1 MRCTR
6 TNALA
11 ALWGLAEAT
20 VFFIVPD
27 VLLSW
32 IALRS
37 RKRALLAC
45 LWATGGALAGGAI
58 LWLVGR
64 HDPEPARAL
73 FATLPAINDG
83 MIENVRSQ
91 LHTSGLKALFLGPLS
106 GTPYK
111 IYALEAASIDYGLGM
126 FVLISLPARLI
137 RFLLVSLVASGIS
150 KLLNRMPG
158 MRHLQILHVLFWTAL
173 YAWYFSVMPSSG

>member
-1 MRCTR
+1 MQLNR
-6 TNALA
+6 TNVLA
-11 ALWGLAEAT
+11 AIWGVAEAT

-37 RKRALLAC
+37 RKLALIAC
-45 LWATGGALAGGAI
+45 LWATGAALVGGCI
-58 LWLVGR
+58 LWFVGR

-83 MIENVRSQ
+83 MIEGVRSQ
-91 LHTSGLKALFLGPLS
+91 LHATGLKGLFMGPLQ

-111 IYALEAASIDYGLGM
+111 LYAVEAASIGYGLGI
-126 FVLISLPARLI
+126 FLLISLPARLI
-137 RFLLVSLVASGIS
+137 RFLLVSLVAGGIS
-150 KLLNRMPG
+150 ALLRRRLSL
-158 MRHLQILHVLFWTAL
+158 RHLQTMHILFWAAL
-173 YAWYFSVMPSSG
+173 YTWYFSVMPGA

>member
-1 MRCTR
+1 MQCTR

-11 ALWGLAEAT
+11 AFWGLAEAT
-20 VFFIVPD
+20 AFFIVPD

-32 IALRS
+32 VALRS
-37 RKRALLAC
+37 CKRALLAC
-45 LWATGGALAGGAI
+45 LWVTGGALAGGCI
-58 LWLVGR
+58 LWFIGR

-111 IYALEAASIDYGLGM
+111 IYAVEAASIGYGLGI
-126 FVLISLPARLI
+126 FLLISLPARLI

-150 KLLNRMPG
+150 KLLSRKLG
-158 MRHLQILHVLFWTAL
+158 MRHLQTLHVLFWTAL
-173 YAWYFSVMPSSG
+173 YAWYFSVMPGSG